1 VSESIEKLDPNFQS
15 AEVDE
20 NGVRWCDARELTL
33 EGIGWPG
40 ESQAYCR
47 LPDRAEGVVRD
58 AVWQLSRHSAGACV
72 RFVSDAQ
79 NIVARWTLRN
89 ENLAMAH
96 MPASG
101 VSGLDLY
108 ARDAT
113 GKWRWA
119 GVGIPSAQEN
129 EAVLLNTGTTQ
140 EREYAVYLPL
150 YNGTAKLE
158 IGAAE
163 GASLKPAPPRGNP
176 RTVGFYGTS
185 IVHGG
190 CASRPGMAYP
200 AIFGRALD
208 CATINLG
215 FSGNGQGEAEVAEL
229 LAELDADVWVLDP
242 LPNMSADLVRE
253 RIGNFAKTLRT
264 ARPQAPIVLV
274 ENIEYQNGWLNAARR
289 DREESSN
296 AALRE
301 VYDGLCAA
309 KVNDLH
315 YVEGASLLGD
325 DGEGTVDGT
334 HPTDVGFA
342 RMAGVLLPVVRPL
355 VNDSA
360 LPM

>member
-1 VSESIEKLDPNFQS
+1 LDPNFQS

-20 NGVRWCDARELTL
+20 NGVRWRDARELTL
-33 EGIGWPG
+33 EGIGWPD

-47 LPDRAEGVVRD
+47 LPDRAEGIVRD

-72 RFVSDAQ
+72 RFVSDAPRL
-79 NIVARWTLRN
+79 VARWTLRN

-108 ARDAT
+108 ARDDA

-119 GVGIPSAQEN
+119 GAGIPTALEN
-129 EAVLLNTGTTQ
+129 EAVLLDTGSSQ

-163 GASLKPAPPRGNP
+163 GASLKPAPPRRNP

-200 AIFGRALD
+200 AICGRALD

-215 FSGNGQGEAEVAEL
+215 FSGNGQSEAEVATL
-229 LAELDADVWVLDP
+229 LAELDVDVWVLDP
-242 LPNMSADLVRE
+242 LPNMTADTVRK
-253 RIGNFAKTLRT
+253 RMGNFVQTLRA
-264 ARPQAPIVLV
+264 ARPRTPIVLV
-274 ENIEYQNGWLNAARR
+274 ENIEYQNGWLVAARCER
-289 DREESSN
+289 DQTSN

-301 VYDGLCAA
+301 VYANLCAA
-309 KVNDLH
+309 NVNDLR
-315 YVEGASLLGD
+315 YVAGAPLLGD

-342 RMAGVLLPVVRPL
+342 RMAAVLLATVKPL
-355 VNDSA
+355 IG
-360 LPM
+360 